1 LRHRRRLFRL
11 LSAAATATIDCWMRV
26 GGASAIADCWLFFV
40 VIVVNSRHSPSS
52 REVTSASTTSTSM
65 LLSTSAKWMCRVP

>member
-26 GGASAIADCWLFFV
+26 GGASAIADCWLLCCRTFLFRRRNTYTFYV
-40 VIVVNSRHSPSS
+40 ENLVDWRRIY
-52 REVTSASTTSTSM
+52 
-65 LLSTSAKWMCRVP
+65 LSQFSEF